1 VGVCDLAKKQATIY
15 CCGSC
20 GYETQKWLGRC
31 PGCGE
36 WNTMAEFKPAPDSKR
51 KSAGGVIRGAAAAA
65 QAVALK
71 TVPSVNEERTVTGIS
86 EFDRVLGGGLVD
98 GSVVLLGGDP
108 GIGKSTLL
116 LQAAAHLAS
125 SKKVFYASGEE
136 SLRQLKMRADRVG
149 VAGDLNVT
157 AVTDLETLLSLTT
170 ELNPDVLV
178 VDSVQSIYRSDLDS
192 VPGSVSQVRE
202 VTGELVRMAKE
213 QNVAVFLI
221 GHVTKEGVMAGPR
234 LLEHMVDCVLY
245 LEGDRYHSFRI
256 LRGVKNRFGSTNEIG
271 VFMMEAEG
279 MVEVANPSHLFITQ
293 RQEQAP
299 GAVITASMEGT
310 RPLLVEIQSLVAP
323 SAYPTPRRTT
333 AGIDSNRVALVMA
346 VLEKHAGTS
355 FFGLDTFVNVV
366 GGVRLFETA
375 ADLALAFSLTS
386 SLKGISLNG
395 DTVAVGEVGLTGEIR
410 PVSRISQRLGEAFK
424 LGFKR
429 FVLPQA
435 NLQELQKETAKFKS
449 LQLVGVDNIKE
460 AIGVAL
466 LK

>member
-1 VGVCDLAKKQATIY
+1 VRWLAKKQTTIY
-15 CCGSC
+15 FCNGC

-36 WNTMAEFKPAPDSKR
+36 WNTMAEFKPAPAAKR
-51 KSAGGVIRGAAAAA
+51 KTAGGMNRGAAAAE
-65 QAVALK
+65 AVTLK
-71 TVPSVNEERTVTGIS
+71 SVPAVNEERTITGIG

-108 GIGKSTLL
+108 GIGKSTLF
-116 LQAAAHLAS
+116 LQAAARLAAY
-125 SKKVFYASGEE
+125 KKVFYASGEE

-149 VAGDLNVT
+149 VDDDLTVT
-157 AVTDLETLLSLTT
+157 AVTDLETLLSLTA
-170 ELNPDVLV
+170 ELSPDVLV
-178 VDSVQSIYRSDLDS
+178 VDSVQSIYRSELDS

-293 RQEQAP
+293 RREQAP

-333 AGIDSNRVALVMA
+333 TGIDSNRVALVMA
-346 VLEKHAGTS
+346 VLEKHAGIS

-366 GGVRLFETA
+366 GGVRLYETA

-410 PVSRISQRLGEAFK
+410 PVSRISQRLGEAVK

-435 NLQELQKETAKFKS
+435 NLEELKKSSDKFKDI
-449 LQLVGVDNIKE
+449 QLVGVDYIKE

>member
-1 VGVCDLAKKQATIY
+1 
-15 CCGSC
+15 
-20 GYETQKWLGRC
+20 
-31 PGCGE
+31 
-36 WNTMAEFKPAPDSKR
+36 MAEFKAAPVSKR
-51 KSAGGVIRGAAAAA
+51 KAAGDSYRTAPAAEV
-65 QAVALK
+65 VALK
-71 TVPSVNEERTVTGIS
+71 SVPAVNEERTVTSIG

-108 GIGKSTLL
+108 GIGKSTLM
-116 LQAAAHLAS
+116 LQAANRLAS
-125 SKKVFYASGEE
+125 RRKVLYASGEE

-149 VAGDLNVT
+149 AADDLAVT
-157 AVTDLETLLSLTT
+157 AVTDLDTLLSLAA
-170 ELNPDVLV
+170 ELGPAVLV
-178 VDSVQSIYRSDLDS
+178 VDSVQSVYRSDLDS

-256 LRGVKNRFGSTNEIG
+256 LRAVKNRFGSTNEIG

-279 MVEVANPSHLFITQ
+279 MVEVANPSHLFITR
-293 RQEQAP
+293 RQDQAP

-310 RPLLVEIQSLVAP
+310 RPLLVEIQSLTAP
-323 SAYPTPRRTT
+323 TAYPAPRRTT
-333 AGIDSNRVALVMA
+333 TGIDSNRVALVMA
-346 VLEKHAGTS
+346 VLEKHAGIS

-386 SLKGISLNG
+386 SLKGISVNG

-410 PVSRISQRLGEAFK
+410 PVSRISRRLGEAVK

-435 NLQELQKETAKFKS
+435 NLEELKKGNEKFIGI
-449 LQLVGVDNIKE
+449 QLVGVDNIKE

>member
-1 VGVCDLAKKQATIY
+1 VYFLAKKQTTLFF
-15 CCGSC
+15 CSSC
-20 GYETQKWLGRC
+20 GYETQKWMGRC
-31 PGCGE
+31 PGCSE
-36 WNTMAEFKPAPDSKR
+36 WNTMAEFKPTKVAKR
-51 KSAGGVIRGAAAAA
+51 RSLIGPAEIKAEAVSIKSVPAAD
-65 QAVALK
+65 
-71 TVPSVNEERTVTGIS
+71 EERTISGIG
-86 EFDRVLGGGLVD
+86 EFDRVLGGGLVG
-98 GSVVLLGGDP
+98 GSVILLGGDP

-116 LQAAAHLAS
+116 LQAASCLAAV
-125 SKKVFYASGEE
+125 KKVFYASGEE
-136 SLRQLKMRADRVG
+136 SLRQLKMRAERIGINEDFTT
-149 VAGDLNVT
+149 A
-157 AVTDLETLLSLTT
+157 AVTDLETLLEMTA
-170 ELNPDVLV
+170 ELKPDVLV
-178 VDSVQSIYRSDLDS
+178 VDSVQSVYRSELDG

-213 QNVAVFLI
+213 KNIAVFLI

-333 AGIDSNRVALVMA
+333 TGIDSNRVALIMA
-346 VLEKHAGTS
+346 VLEKHAGIS

-366 GGVRLFETA
+366 GGVRLYETA
-375 ADLALAFSLTS
+375 ADLALAFSLSS

-395 DTVAVGEVGLTGEIR
+395 DTVAAGEVGLTGEIR
-410 PVSRISQRLGEAFK
+410 PVSRISQRVGEAVK

-429 FVLPQA
+429 FVLPQG
-435 NLQELQKETAKFKS
+435 NLSELKKETSKFKGI
-449 LQLVGVDNIKE
+449 QLVGVDNIKE

>member
-1 VGVCDLAKKQATIY
+1 MAKKQTTIY

-20 GYETQKWLGRC
+20 GYETQKWMGRC

-36 WNTMAEFKPAPDSKR
+36 WNTMVEFKPAPAVKR
-51 KSAGGVIRGAAAAA
+51 KADGGRNPHKTAIAE
-65 QAVALK
+65 AVGLK
-71 TVPSVNEERTVTGIS
+71 TVPSTNEARTVTGIS

-116 LQAAAHLAS
+116 LQAAARLANG
-125 SKKVFYASGEE
+125 KKVFYASGEE

-149 VAGDLNVT
+149 VTEDLQVA

-170 ELNPDVLV
+170 DLQPDVLV

-202 VTGELVRMAKE
+202 VTGELVRAAKE
-213 QNVAVFLI
+213 ENMAVFLI

-279 MVEVANPSHLFITQ
+279 MVEVINPSHLFITQ

-323 SAYPTPRRTT
+323 TAYPTPRRTT
-333 AGIDSNRVALVMA
+333 SGIDSNRVALVMA

-386 SLKGISLNG
+386 SLKGISLNS

-410 PVSRISQRLGEAFK
+410 PVGRISQRINEAVK

-435 NLQELQKETAKFKS
+435 NLVELKKETASFKG

>member
-1 VGVCDLAKKQATIY
+1 LAKKQATIY
-15 CCGSC
+15 CCGGC

-31 PGCGE
+31 PGCNE
-36 WNTMAEFKPAPDSKR
+36 WNTMAEFKPAPAAKR
-51 KSAGGVIRGAAAAA
+51 KFAGGISREVAAT
-65 QAVALK
+65 QAVALNS
-71 TVPSVNEERTVTGIS
+71 VPSVNEERTVTGIG

-116 LQAAAHLAS
+116 LQAAARLAAR
-125 SKKVFYASGEE
+125 KKVFYASGEE

-149 VAGDLNVT
+149 VADDLTVT
-157 AVTDLETLLSLTT
+157 AVTDLETLLSLTA
-170 ELNPDVLV
+170 ELGPDVLV
-178 VDSVQSIYRSDLDS
+178 VDSVQSIYRTELDS

-213 QNVAVFLI
+213 QNIAVFLI

-293 RQEQAP
+293 RSEQAP

-333 AGIDSNRVALVMA
+333 TGIDSNRVALVMA
-346 VLEKHAGTS
+346 VLEKHAGIS

-410 PVSRISQRLGEAFK
+410 PVSRISQRLGEAVK

-435 NLQELQKETAKFKS
+435 NLAELKKSGDKFKGI
-449 LQLVGVDNIKE
+449 QLVGVDSIKE

>member
-1 VGVCDLAKKQATIY
+1 
-15 CCGSC
+15 
-20 GYETQKWLGRC
+20 
-31 PGCGE
+31 
-36 WNTMAEFKPAPDSKR
+36 
-51 KSAGGVIRGAAAAA
+51 
-65 QAVALK
+65 
-71 TVPSVNEERTVTGIS
+71 
-86 EFDRVLGGGLVD
+86 
-98 GSVVLLGGDP
+98 
-108 GIGKSTLL
+108 
-116 LQAAAHLAS
+116 
-125 SKKVFYASGEE
+125 
-136 SLRQLKMRADRVG
+136 
-149 VAGDLNVT
+149 
-157 AVTDLETLLSLTT
+157 
-170 ELNPDVLV
+170 VLV
-178 VDSVQSIYRSDLDS
+178 VDSVQSVYRSELDG

-213 QNVAVFLI
+213 KNIAVFLI

-333 AGIDSNRVALVMA
+333 TGIDSNRVALIMA
-346 VLEKHAGTS
+346 VLEKHAGIS

-366 GGVRLFETA
+366 GGVRLYETA
-375 ADLALAFSLTS
+375 ADLALAFSLSS

-395 DTVAVGEVGLTGEIR
+395 DTVAAGEVGLTGEIR
-410 PVSRISQRLGEAFK
+410 PVSRISQRVGEAVK

-429 FVLPQA
+429 FVLPQG
-435 NLQELQKETAKFKS
+435 NLSELKKETSKFKGI
-449 LQLVGVDNIKE
+449 QLVGVDNIKE

>member
-1 VGVCDLAKKQATIY
+1 LAKKQATIY
-15 CCGSC
+15 CCGGC

-36 WNTMAEFKPAPDSKR
+36 WNTMAEFKPAPASKR
-51 KSAGGVIRGAAAAA
+51 KSAGGISRGAVAAE
-65 QAVALK
+65 AVTLK
-71 TVPSVNEERTVTGIS
+71 SVPSVNEERTVTGIG

-116 LQAAAHLAS
+116 LQAAARLAAR
-125 SKKVFYASGEE
+125 KKVFYASGEE
-136 SLRQLKMRADRVG
+136 SLRQLKMRADRIS
-149 VAGDLNVT
+149 VAEDLIVT
-157 AVTDLETLLSLTT
+157 AVTDLETLLSLTA
-170 ELNPDVLV
+170 ELSPDVLV
-178 VDSVQSIYRSDLDS
+178 VDSVQSIYRSELDS

-279 MVEVANPSHLFITQ
+279 MVEVSNPSHLFITQ

-333 AGIDSNRVALVMA
+333 TGIDSNRVALVMA

-375 ADLALAFSLTS
+375 ADLALALSLTS

-410 PVSRISQRLGEAFK
+410 PVSRINQRVGEAVK

-435 NLQELQKETAKFKS
+435 NLAELKKSPEKFKGI
-449 LQLVGVDNIKE
+449 QLVGVDNIKE

-466 LK
+466 LKM

>member
-1 VGVCDLAKKQATIY
+1 MPKKQATIY
-15 CCGSC
+15 CCNGC

-31 PGCGE
+31 PGCNE
-36 WNTMAEFKPAPDSKR
+36 WNTMAEFKPAPAAKR
-51 KSAGGVIRGAAAAA
+51 KYAGGISREVATT
-65 QAVALK
+65 QAVALHS
-71 TVPSVNEERTVTGIS
+71 VPSVNEERTVTGIG

-116 LQAAAHLAS
+116 LQAAARLAAR
-125 SKKVFYASGEE
+125 KKVFYASGEE

-149 VAGDLNVT
+149 VADDLTVT
-157 AVTDLETLLSLTT
+157 AVTDLETLLSLTA
-170 ELNPDVLV
+170 ELGPDVLV
-178 VDSVQSIYRSDLDS
+178 VDSVQSIYRIELDS

-213 QNVAVFLI
+213 QNIAIFLI

-293 RQEQAP
+293 RRDQAP

-333 AGIDSNRVALVMA
+333 TGIDSNRVALVMA
-346 VLEKHAGTS
+346 VLEKHAGIS

-410 PVSRISQRLGEAFK
+410 PVSRISQRLGEAVK

-435 NLQELQKETAKFKS
+435 NLEELKKSSDKFKGI
-449 LQLVGVDNIKE
+449 QLVGVDNVKE